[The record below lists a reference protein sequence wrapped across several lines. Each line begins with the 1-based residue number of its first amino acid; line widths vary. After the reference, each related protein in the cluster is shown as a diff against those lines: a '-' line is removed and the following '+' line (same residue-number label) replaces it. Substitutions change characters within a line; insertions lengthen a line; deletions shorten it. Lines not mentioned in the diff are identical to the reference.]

1 MLHGFTQSGIQFE
14 QKTRSL
20 KDELRRNILTNQA
33 SKYHDI
39 QFVFPNAPFP
49 LERDALPSFD
59 LDGSRQQDGEIDA
72 YTWWHLNRNGPP
84 FYYNGLDVALRRI
97 ADTIREEG
105 PFDGVVGFSQ
115 GAAAAMMVASLL
127 ESGRKDVFDRAE
139 TASGMSY
146 PTAFVSENAAIQPP
160 LKFVVAMSGFG
171 GTRVPEY
178 QAFYHSKITT
188 PALHILGRADGFI
201 KPAMGQEVIDAC
213 ANPQVLYHS
222 GGHAVPKAD
231 ELESV
236 TGLTKFLVQS
246 LSL

>member
-1 MLHGFTQSGIQFE
+1 MLHGFTQSGKQFE
-14 QKTRSL
+14 QKTKSL
-20 KDELRRNILTNQA
+20 RHELRRNILTNQK

-59 LDGSRQQDGEIDA
+59 LDGSKQQDEEIDA
-72 YTWWHLNRNGPP
+72 YTWWHLNRDGPP
-84 FYYNGLDVALRRI
+84 FYCNGLDVALARI
-97 ADTIREEG
+97 ADRIREEG

-127 ESGRKDVFDRAE
+127 ESGRKDVFGRAG
-139 TASGMSY
+139 TAGGMPY
-146 PTAFVSENAAIQPP
+146 PTAFISENAVIQPP
-160 LKFVVAMSGFG
+160 LKFVVAISGFG

-178 QAFYHSKITT
+178 QAFYHPKITT

-201 KPAMGQEVIDAC
+201 KPAMSQEVIGAC
-213 ANPQVLYHS
+213 ADSKVLYHS
-222 GGHAVPKAD
+222 GGHSVPKAD
-231 ELESV
+231 ELESMN
-236 TGLTKFLVQS
+236 GLIKFLVQV